1 MAGSGTGTAAAEV
14 GARRLHLFGIGGSG
28 MASLAAY
35 LLGRGDDVSGCDQK
49 DGALLKLLRAHG
61 ARIEIGHDAAH
72 LHGGAD
78 SLIHTAAAGA
88 DHPELAGAAARE
100 IPTRKYARFLGDETR
115 RRRCVAVAGTHGKT
129 TTTTLLAELLIAGGR
144 DPSAVVGGFP
154 LAWELPGRAG
164 RGEEFVVEACEYDRS
179 FTNFQPHL
187 ALVTNVE
194 PDHLDYFGTHE
205 NVVRAFEDFL
215 RNVRRDGC
223 AVLHESAARQL
234 DLAVVGG
241 RVLVVGESA
250 DADARIVPREP
261 GEGPRRGR
269 LEMRG
274 HAPLELA
281 PALPGDHNLV
291 NAALAATAALALGVA
306 PDAIEAAIRAAR
318 GVRRRLESLG
328 TRSGVH
334 FLSDYAHHPTEI
346 RAVRL
351 SLRACHPRQRLIVV
365 FQPHQASRTRDF
377 RSEFARELAL
387 FDEVVV
393 PNIFSVRESQ
403 EGVEQETARLLE
415 AIAGRGRTPV
425 RAHGLDDVFA
435 TVRGLARAGDVV
447 VLMGAGDIDDLAEE
461 LRGAPREAGV
471 A

>member
-1 MAGSGTGTAAAEV
+1 ARGAGRPLPAPRRSAPGAQRRHARRRRRRLDGARERVGRRLRAAPRAAAALRPRGPRAARPHRAVAVAARLDPADRRGDRAAARPRDPDRCAGGRGTMAGRGAGDGLNRERGGARGGAAGGSVAGSGTGTAAAEV

-250 DADARIVPREP
+250 DA
-261 GEGPRRGR
+261 
-269 LEMRG
+269 
-274 HAPLELA
+274 
-281 PALPGDHNLV
+281 
-291 NAALAATAALALGVA
+291 
-306 PDAIEAAIRAAR
+306 
-318 GVRRRLESLG
+318 
-328 TRSGVH
+328 
-334 FLSDYAHHPTEI
+334 
-346 RAVRL
+346 
-351 SLRACHPRQRLIVV
+351 
-365 FQPHQASRTRDF
+365 
-377 RSEFARELAL
+377 
-387 FDEVVV
+387 
-393 PNIFSVRESQ
+393 
-403 EGVEQETARLLE
+403 
-415 AIAGRGRTPV
+415 
-425 RAHGLDDVFA
+425 
-435 TVRGLARAGDVV
+435 
-447 VLMGAGDIDDLAEE
+447 
-461 LRGAPREAGV
+461 
-471 A
+471 

>member
-1 MAGSGTGTAAAEV
+1 VVGSGTGTAAAQP
-14 GARRLHLFGIGGSG
+14 GARRLHLVGIGGSG

-35 LLGRGDDVSGCDQK
+35 LLGRGDLVSGCDQK
-49 DGALLKLLRAHG
+49 DGALLKLLRARG

-72 LHGGAD
+72 LHEGAD
-78 SLIHTAAAGA
+78 SLIHTAAAGL

-100 IPTRKYARFLGDETR
+100 IPIRKYARFLGDETR

-129 TTTTLLAELLIAGGR
+129 TTTTLVADLLIAGGR

-179 FTNFQPHL
+179 FTNFEPHV

-215 RNVRRDGC
+215 RNVRRDGF
-223 AVLHESAARQL
+223 AVLHESAARQI

-250 DADARIVPREP
+250 DADARLEP
-261 GEGPRRGR
+261 LAADERGLRGR
-269 LEMRG
+269 LTVRG

-281 PALPGDHNLV
+281 PALPGVHNLV

-306 PDAIEAAIRAAR
+306 PAAIEATIRAAR
-318 GVRRRLESLG
+318 GVRRRLEPFG
-328 TRSGVH
+328 TRGGVH

-351 SLRACHPRQRLIVV
+351 ALRASAPGQRLIVV

-403 EGVEQETARLLE
+403 EGVEHETARLLE
-415 AIAGRGRTPV
+415 AIAGSGRTPV

-435 TVRGLARAGDVV
+435 TVRGLAREGDVV

-461 LRGAPREAGV
+461 LRGATREAGV

>member
-1 MAGSGTGTAAAEV
+1 VVGHATGTAVHEV
-14 GARRLHLFGIGGSG
+14 GARRLHLVGIGGSG

-35 LLGRGDDVSGCDQK
+35 LLGRGDLVSGCDQK
-49 DGALLKLLRAHG
+49 DGALLKLLRSRG

-72 LHGGAD
+72 VRDGAD
-78 SLIHTAAAGA
+78 SLIHTAAAGL
-88 DHPELAGAAARE
+88 DHPELADAAARE
-100 IPTRKYARFLGDETR
+100 IPIRKYAQFLGDETR

-129 TTTTLLAELLIAGGR
+129 TTTTLVAELLVAGGR
-144 DPSAVVGGFP
+144 DPCAVVGGFP
-154 LAWELPGRAG
+154 LGWDLPGRAG
-164 RGEEFVVEACEYDRS
+164 KGEEFVVEACEYDRS
-179 FTNFQPHL
+179 FTNFQPHI

-215 RNVRRDGC
+215 RNVRRDGF

-250 DADARIVPREP
+250 DADARLEP
-261 GEGPRRGR
+261 LASDERGLRGR
-269 LEMRG
+269 LTVRG

-281 PALPGDHNLV
+281 PGLPGEHNLV

-306 PDAIEAAIRAAR
+306 PDAVEATIHGAR

-328 TRSGVH
+328 TRHGVQ

-351 SLRACHPRQRLIVV
+351 SLRASHPKRRLIVV

-377 RSEFARELAL
+377 RHEFARELAL

-393 PNIFSVRESQ
+393 PNIFSVRESA
-403 EGVEQETARLLE
+403 EGVERETERLLE
-415 AIAGRGRTPV
+415 AIAASGRIPV
-425 RAHGLDDVFA
+425 RAHGLDAVFT
-435 TVRGLARAGDVV
+435 TVEGLAKAGDLV

-461 LRGAPREAGV
+461 LRGAAREAGV